1 MLIQPIG
8 FSPQQGR
15 TGRSTTVRTTT
26 AAPYLAMRRS
36 MTIRTTSTAPSPA
49 TRHSTTVR
57 TTTAPYLET
66 RLSTT
71 VRITTAPS
79 PATRLSMT
87 IHTTTTAPSPA
98 TRISTTVRITTALSM
113 ETRRFLC
120 QPHLR
125 RLMVTTTGFTAAS
138 LSLTKKASTVPQF
151 LESYNAMRIYLKDNK
166 LYQNKVLYRTID
178 NNSANYNSLASW
190 NGLNGNLTTVGT
202 NGRSSYYGTY
212 DQSGLVSEITNN
224 AGVSSN
230 SCIIRGGEWRF
241 SILSSSIRGSRSTL
255 SASNRLGFRIS
266 SLSNPMN
273 IPNFA
278 FIGDINNNNDITGYG
293 SVSYNYMITKYPI
306 TNCEYI
312 EFLNSVAK
320 IDTNYLYDLR
330 MTSDSIGGINRGGN
344 SGNYSYFAKSNMF
357 NKPVVYITWFSAA
370 RYCNWLH
377 NGKPVGDQNI
387 NTTEN
392 GTYNMSYSSSFD
404 VIPINNNANYW
415 ISTENEWYKAAYY
428 KGGTNSGYW
437 TYATQSDIDPIPV
450 TANELGDGILNG
462 NSANVTD
469 YICQYNNISNN
480 MIEVFARW
488 S

>member
-1 MLIQPIG
+1 
-8 FSPQQGR
+8 
-15 TGRSTTVRTTT
+15 
-26 AAPYLAMRRS
+26 
-36 MTIRTTSTAPSPA
+36 
-49 TRHSTTVR
+49 
-57 TTTAPYLET
+57 
-66 RLSTT
+66 
-71 VRITTAPS
+71 
-79 PATRLSMT
+79 
-87 IHTTTTAPSPA
+87 
-98 TRISTTVRITTALSM
+98 
-113 ETRRFLC
+113 
-120 QPHLR
+120 
-125 RLMVTTTGFTAAS
+125 
-138 LSLTKKASTVPQF
+138 
-151 LESYNAMRIYLKDNK
+151 MRIYLKDNK